1 MARTASSL
9 AKQVADL
16 RKLVDEHLARSQRK
30 RVLYAVY
37 DAGATDEAI
46 AAAEDQVVAAA
57 GIDREQANWVHYIII
72 DPPPVIEAPRV
83 QYGGPTRDNTF
94 SEPRARFER
103 KPDATVVLEEERPQP
118 IDYPP
123 SGLA

>member
-16 RKLVDEHLARSQRK
+16 RLLVDAHLARTQCK
-30 RVLYAVY
+30 PVLYATY
-37 DAGATDEAI
+37 DKGASDAEI
-46 AAAEDQVVAAA
+46 LAAETQVATEA
-57 GIDREQANWVHYIII
+57 GVDREQVNWVHYVIVT
-72 DPPPVIEAPRV
+72 PEPVVEAPRV
-83 QYGGPTRDNTF
+83 QYGGPVRDNTF
-94 SEPRARFER
+94 SEPRVRFER